1 MTSDT
6 SDIFSRF
13 YSRVEDYKIAG
24 LSQSVV
30 EEMLNGYLKAVI
42 AQPFV
47 RRLFARGAIEFDEDV
62 GELTYTMRESWD
74 DSSDQDFVEEMI
86 ALGMVCQWIS
96 PRYHSTLLTSQMFT
110 NKEMSYFSQANQMIE
125 LKNMYEKAQ
134 NDFRKYIRD
143 RGYGVSLMNSE

>member
-42 AQPFV
+42 A
-47 RRLFARGAIEFDEDV
+47 
-62 GELTYTMRESWD
+62 
-74 DSSDQDFVEEMI
+74 
-86 ALGMVCQWIS
+86 
-96 PRYHSTLLTSQMFT
+96 
-110 NKEMSYFSQANQMIE
+110 
-125 LKNMYEKAQ
+125 
-134 NDFRKYIRD
+134 
-143 RGYGVSLMNSE
+143 